1 MAKAIKTATK
11 RKAMPAK
18 TTKTVKAT
26 KRPARKTSSVRA
38 KTTKIVAKPA
48 ARRSAGRPARKAR

>member
-1 MAKAIKTATK
+1 
-11 RKAMPAK
+11 MPAK

-38 KTTKIVAKPA
+38 KTAKIVAKPA